1 MFKPNFVNWK
11 PMEPSY
17 WVQVKSIVIF
27 NIYQHFNP
35 NENPPSPLLVI
46 VKRLIITTLRL
57 SSVGWTQDRRHRSGT
72 STRDHFPH
80 WKSEQQWTHSPSLSF
95 ILSGR
100 LGICRDRR
108 DRRSCKIFVSCVNF
122 FRKQRSFLLILQ
134 VYTHLNVNFLHN
146 C

>member
-1 MFKPNFVNWK
+1 MVTITSQHLLNIQTTYYMFVFGDRKSVDLLISVESPFSNWLGSVFFGNFLLR
-11 PMEPSY
+11 
-17 WVQVKSIVIF
+17 IVSVLGMF
-27 NIYQHFNP
+27 
-35 NENPPSPLLVI
+35 
-46 VKRLIITTLRL
+46 RLEIMGILHII
-57 SSVGWTQDRRHRSGT
+57 D
-72 STRDHFPH
+72 STN
-80 WKSEQQWTHSPSLSF
+80 SPSMQPVSLTF
-95 ILSGR
+95 DR